1 MRRIKYFA
9 VDIEKTAF
17 APYLIGIAK
26 MLVSQTSV
34 AEPRCQKG
42 WAIYVGEPEQNVITA
57 MARNRRG
64 IWVKVSEIRG
74 GCYAG

>member
-1 MRRIKYFA
+1 MRGVWQAGRDKPNMRRLKYFA

-34 AEPRCQKG
+34 A
-42 WAIYVGEPEQNVITA
+42 
-57 MARNRRG
+57 
-64 IWVKVSEIRG
+64 
-74 GCYAG
+74 

>member
-1 MRRIKYFA
+1 MRRLKYFA
-9 VDIEKTAF
+9 AYIEKAAF
-17 APYLIGIAK
+17 ASHLTGIAK
-26 MLVSQTSV
+26 MLVSQQSV
-34 AEPRCQKG
+34 VWPRCQKG
-42 WAIYVGEPEQNVITA
+42 WEIYVGEPEQNAITA